1 MKTDFILKK
10 TYYIGAVAAVA
21 AMITGLFWG
30 NPYFDMGDSTFI
42 LHAFLLAIFS
52 FCLLLYPVFKNRIM
66 KAAILIAATAYF
78 YALFFLYPGTWS
90 TFIYICL
97 IPAISIFFFDS
108 LLFYFTLILN
118 SLFVTGLLS
127 YIMLSKQSEL
137 YQVTNQDLIGNVINF
152 LGSQIILFFLYY
164 VTYLRVKR
172 QQDYYEQIQQSERI
186 KTTGQLAAAVAHEIR
201 NPLTVVKGFL
211 QLYEQDSSYSRE
223 AKEHF
228 ALMIDELDTAEQVI
242 SQFLAVSAPNKKIHI
257 EKVNVKESLHSVV
270 SLLNSYSSLHDN
282 RIDLKAGEEGSI
294 AANEME
300 FKQLCINLIK
310 NAIEA
315 SEEKHP
321 VLVQAKQV
329 RSGVEIKIIDGG
341 KGMSEA
347 EIQSL
352 GTPFYSLKS
361 KGTGLGLMI
370 CFNIVKKYKGTIRF
384 ESVVGK
390 GTTVIVQFP
399 LYSEL
404 LSEEENPFSSTKKHP
419 PLNK

>member
-1 MKTDFILKK
+1 MKTDFNFKK
-10 TYYIGAVAAVA
+10 TYYVGVITAIA

-30 NPYFDMGDSTFI
+30 NPYFDILNSTFI

-52 FCLLLYPVFKNRIM
+52 FCLLLYPLFKNRMM
-66 KAAILIAATAYF
+66 KAVILITATAYF
-78 YALFFLYPGTWS
+78 YAIFFLYPGTWS

-108 LLFYFTLILN
+108 LLFYCTLILN
-118 SLFVTGLLS
+118 SFFMTSILS
-127 YIMLSKQSEL
+127 YIMFSKQSDL
-137 YQVTNQDLIGNVINF
+137 YHLTNQDLIGNVINF

-164 VTYLRVKR
+164 ATYLRVKR

-186 KTTGQLAAAVAHEIR
+186 KTAGQLAAAVAHEIR

-223 AKEHF
+223 AKEHY

-242 SQFLAVSAPNKKIHI
+242 SQFLAVSAPNKKIYA

-270 SLLNSYSSLHDN
+270 SLLNSYSLLHDN

-294 AANEME
+294 AANEIE

-321 VLVQAKQV
+321 VLIQTKQV
-329 RSGVEIKIIDGG
+329 RNGMEIKIIDRG

-384 ESVVGK
+384 ESMVGK
-390 GTTVIVQFP
+390 GTTAIVQFP
-399 LYSEL
+399 LYREL
-404 LSEEENPFSSTKKHP
+404 LSEEGDPVLVQQKNTSR
-419 PLNK
+419 